1 MPAPPRGHVGP
12 ATEENM
18 DSKFLEQQDELKA
31 AGTGEPDNPERRSF
45 LTGAGALGGAA
56 VAGTLIAQAAQA
68 QTTPAAAAPALS
80 DKPWWP
86 HPKWGKDDQAGASNY
101 MTPAKVLD
109 AIKWIKDG
117 KVYRI
122 GQVYESAMPKFGER
136 AFTLRIPGTP
146 TGGPFGSN
154 KLIYHDEFL
163 ATEIGQTGTQ
173 FDGLAHIGI
182 QMGKDGDMNEM
193 RYYNGVTEFEMASGY
208 GMKKLGIEHVK
219 PFFTRG
225 HLFDLEGLKGRM
237 LEAGEEIKVADLRA
251 ALQKQGS
258 SEADVKEGDAV
269 FFQTGWSKLWMKNND
284 KYNGGEPGIGLE
296 VAKWCVDK
304 GVCLTGADTWATEV
318 VPNPDKNLAFA
329 VHGEL
334 ICKHGIF
341 NHENMNFDALLAD
354 KKYQFVYVFSPAPI
368 KGATGSNGG
377 PIAIT

>member
-1 MPAPPRGHVGP
+1 
-12 ATEENM
+12 M
-18 DSKFLEQQDELKA
+18 DSRYLQDKEDLKQASVDEDRRNFLTAGLVGGAVA
-31 AGTGEPDNPERRSF
+31 AGT
-45 LTGAGALGGAA
+45 L
-56 VAGTLIAQAAQA
+56 VAGVAQA
-68 QTTPAAAAPALS
+68 QQVAQAPQLS

-109 AIKWIKDG
+109 TVKLIKDG
-117 KVYRI
+117 RVYRI
-122 GQVYESAMPKFGER
+122 GRVYESSMPKFGER

-146 TGGPFGSN
+146 TGGPFGAN

-193 RYYNGVTEFEMASGY
+193 RYYNGVTEYEMASAY

-225 HLFDLEGLKGRM
+225 HLFDVEAVKGKM
-237 LEAGEEIKVADLRA
+237 MEAGEEIKVADLRA
-251 ALQKQGS
+251 ALQKQNMQ
-258 SEADVKEGDAV
+258 EADIKEGDAV
-269 FFQTGWSKLWMKNND
+269 FFNTGWGKLWMKNND

-304 GVCLTGADTWATEV
+304 GVCLTGGDSWAVEV

-334 ICKHGIF
+334 ITKNGIF
-341 NHENMNFDALLAD
+341 NHENLDFTGLIAD
-354 KKYQFVYVFSPAPI
+354 RKYQFAYIFSPAPI

-377 PIAIT
+377 PIAVT

>member
-1 MPAPPRGHVGP
+1 
-12 ATEENM
+12 M
-18 DSKFLEQQDELKA
+18 DSRYLQDKEELKQ
-31 AGTGEPDNPERRSF
+31 AGVDEDRRSF
-45 LTGAGALGGAA
+45 LTAGLVGGAVA
-56 VAGTLIAQAAQA
+56 AGTLVAGVAHAQQVAQAPQ
-68 QTTPAAAAPALS
+68 LS

-109 AIKWIKDG
+109 TVKLIKDG

-122 GQVYESAMPKFGER
+122 GRVYESGMPKFGER
-136 AFTLRIPGTP
+136 AFTMRIPGTP

-154 KLIYHDEFL
+154 KLIYHDEYL

-182 QMGKDGDMNEM
+182 QMGKDGDMTEM
-193 RYYNGVTEFEMASGY
+193 RFYNGVTELEMATAY
-208 GMKKLGIEHVK
+208 GMKKLGIENVK

-225 HLFDLEGLKGRM
+225 HLFDV
-237 LEAGEEIKVADLRA
+237 EAIKPNMDAGQEITVADLRA
-251 ALQKQGS
+251 CLQKQNMQ
-258 SEADVKEGDAV
+258 EADIKEGDAV
-269 FFQTGWSKLWMKNND
+269 FFNTGWGKLWMKNND
-284 KYNGGEPGIGLE
+284 KFNSGEPGIGLE

-304 GVCLTGADTWATEV
+304 GVCLTGADQWATEV

-334 ICKHGIF
+334 ITKNGIF
-341 NHENMNFDALLAD
+341 NHENLDFTGLIAD
-354 KKYQFVYVFSPAPI
+354 RKYQFAYIFSPAPI

-377 PIAIT
+377 PIAVT

>member
-1 MPAPPRGHVGP
+1 
-12 ATEENM
+12 M
-18 DSKFLEQQDELKA
+18 DSRYLQDKEDLKQAGVDEDRRNFLTAGLVGGAVA
-31 AGTGEPDNPERRSF
+31 AGT
-45 LTGAGALGGAA
+45 L
-56 VAGTLIAQAAQA
+56 VAGVAQA
-68 QTTPAAAAPALS
+68 QQVAQAPQLS

-109 AIKWIKDG
+109 TVKLIKDG

-122 GQVYESAMPKFGER
+122 GRVYESSMPKFGER

-146 TGGPFGSN
+146 TGGPFGAN

-193 RYYNGVTEFEMASGY
+193 RYYNGVTEYEMASAY

-225 HLFDLEGLKGRM
+225 HLFDVEAVKGKM
-237 LEAGEEIKVADLRA
+237 MEAGEEIKVADLRA
-251 ALQKQGS
+251 ALQKQNMQ
-258 SEADVKEGDAV
+258 EADIKEGDAV
-269 FFQTGWSKLWMKNND
+269 FFNTGWGKLWMKNND

-304 GVCLTGADTWATEV
+304 GVCLTGGDSWAVEV

-334 ICKHGIF
+334 ITKNGIF
-341 NHENMNFDALLAD
+341 NHENLDFTGLIAD
-354 KKYQFVYVFSPAPI
+354 RKYQFAYIFSPAPI

-377 PIAIT
+377 PIAVT